1 MFKMAGGKDKETA
14 LSRWQAIIPTVSSK
28 SSIPRVSIL
37 TSGKQTGFAG
47 TNKNSLPCS
56 HRLPTHF
63 LTQVWQKELR

>member
-14 LSRWQAIIPTVSSK
+14 LSRWQAIIPTVKSK

-47 TNKNSLPCS
+47 NYLHIFRFSE
-56 HRLPTHF
+56 
-63 LTQVWQKELR
+63 QVNLQ